1 MTVIQRV
8 VKPRTQR
15 ARRALEKRAPKIIEN
30 TKQCV
35 LMQGKNTSDV
45 VRHCM
50 RDFYALK
57 KQDSVHLS
65 RKNDIL
71 PFEDILPVERMAQ
84 KHDCSLFSFVT
95 HSKKRPNNLIL
106 GRMFDLHLLDM
117 FELGI
122 EDFKSLSD
130 FSNAKISSGTKPC
143 MVFCGTAF
151 EDENEFIRLKNL
163 LIDFFR
169 GVEAT
174 DIRLQGFEHALLFTA
189 FEGKIFLRSYRI
201 LMKKSGTRV
210 PRIEVEEI
218 GPSLTLTIRR
228 NRMASDDLFKA
239 ACKQPKA
246 LKTRKVKNI
255 SKDVFGSK
263 LGRIHMEKQDL
274 GNLQTRKMK
283 GLKETKEKKKEQ
295 KAEQKGEKVN
305 GRKKSSTELQ
315 DD

>member
-15 ARRALEKRAPKIIEN
+15 ARRALDKRAPKIIEN
-30 TKQCV
+30 TKQCI
-35 LMQGKNTSDV
+35 LMHGKNTSDV
-45 VRHCM
+45 VRQCM
-50 RDFYALK
+50 RDIYALK
-57 KQDSVHLS
+57 KQDSIHLS
-65 RKNDIL
+65 KKKDIL
-71 PFEDILPVERMAQ
+71 PFEDILPVERAAQ
-84 KHDCSLFSFVT
+84 KHDCSLFSFAT
-95 HSKKRPNNLIL
+95 HSKKRPHNLIL
-106 GRMFDLHLLDM
+106 GRMFDHHLLDM

-122 EDFKSLSD
+122 EDFKGLAD
-130 FSNAKISSGTKPC
+130 FQNAKISTGTKPC

-163 LIDFFR
+163 FIDFFR
-169 GVEAT
+169 GVEAE

-189 FEGKIFLRSYRI
+189 FEGKIFFRSYRI

-218 GPSLTLTIRR
+218 GPSMTLTMRR
-228 NRMASDDLFKA
+228 NRMGSDDLFKT
-239 ACKQPKA
+239 ACKQPKQ
-246 LKTRKVKNI
+246 LKPKKVKNI

-283 GLKETKEKKKEQ
+283 GLKKPTEKKEKNTENLSGAEKE
-295 KAEQKGEKVN
+295 
-305 GRKKSSTELQ
+305 
-315 DD
+315 